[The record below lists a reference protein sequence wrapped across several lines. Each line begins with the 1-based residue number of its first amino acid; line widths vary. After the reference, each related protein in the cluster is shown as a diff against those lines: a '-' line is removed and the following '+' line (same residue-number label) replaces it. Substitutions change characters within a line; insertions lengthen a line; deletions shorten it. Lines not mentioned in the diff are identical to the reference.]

1 MRPPLQR
8 THRPDVVVI
17 DVDSREGEEVAV
29 RGELRA
35 RLPECLMLLMMAST
49 TPELHAPHVHQR
61 VVALPRGPSRPVLS
75 ISDEH
80 RRAGSRN
87 NSTVR
92 HACGVRPSP
101 WDREER

>member
-35 RLPECLMLLMMAST
+35 RLPECLMLLMMA
-49 TPELHAPHVHQR
+49 
-61 VVALPRGPSRPVLS
+61 
-75 ISDEH
+75 
-80 RRAGSRN
+80 
-87 NSTVR
+87 
-92 HACGVRPSP
+92 
-101 WDREER
+101 